1 MSIMNEKPNFDY
13 YLTFL
18 QAGVQQLESYLLA
31 DDLFRNLG
39 AVPPSGQPYPM
50 FTLGELLLF
59 ERVTRVLAKSPAQET
74 AYQQAKNALDTQR
87 SRWRTAW
94 ERKVSREFHSRLRQW
109 GERVEEIRRDT
120 GENAPYYHTE
130 VRLRTFLELLKP
142 DAAEVDPAYLEHLHS
157 LDLILEALFSPGDFI
172 WHPDLAPAFPKDEFW
187 FLWGK
192 PRA

>member
-1 MSIMNEKPNFDY
+1 MDSQPSFDY

-18 QAGVQQLESYLLA
+18 QSGVETLESYLLS
-31 DDLFRNLG
+31 DDLFWSLG
-39 AVPPSGQPYPM
+39 VASPTGQSYPM
-50 FTLGELLLF
+50 LTLGELLLF
-59 ERVTRVLAKSPAQET
+59 AKCAQTLAQSSEQDVAYRKAET
-74 AYQQAKNALDTQR
+74 QLEMQR
-87 SRWRTAW
+87 TRWRTAW
-94 ERKVSREFHSRLRQW
+94 ERKAAKEFQSRLRQW
-109 GERVEEIRRDT
+109 GERVEEIRRDPA
-120 GENAPYYHTE
+120 ENAPYYHTE

-172 WHPDLAPAFPKDEFW
+172 WHPDLAPAFPKGEFW